1 MKTPRILFM
10 AAVLF
15 CITALPQTLAAQQ
28 GAGTKSNA
36 DLGSFVTEILKVEIL
51 GDVTQ
56 LAMWMPFDF
65 YVEASLTD
73 TRQPRDVI
81 EQDMGF
87 LKPYITMIIQSSI
100 VQDDGSS
107 MYAGESEVRKRAVLL
122 APDGSKIRPVDDP
135 PPMVAATVAAMKTIL
150 ASEGDAGGANM
161 HVLIFPNKDKK
172 GEPVIDTHKKSKLTL
187 VLNADG
193 PYEKAVFTWHT
204 PFDAMVN
211 APPCAKCGEEVSA
224 TWTFCAWC
232 GAPLPK

>member
-1 MKTPRILFM
+1 MKTPRILFV

-15 CITALPQTLAAQQ
+15 CITTFPQTLAAQQ
-28 GAGTKSNA
+28 GVGAKPTV

-65 YVEASLTD
+65 YVEASLTES
-73 TRQPRDVI
+73 RHPRAVI

-87 LKPYITMIIQSSI
+87 LKPYITMVVQSSI
-100 VQDDGSS
+100 MQADGSS
-107 MYAGESEVRKRAVLL
+107 LYAGESEVSKRAALL
-122 APDGSKIRPVDDP
+122 APNGSEIRPTDNP
-135 PPMVAATVAAMKTIL
+135 PPMVAATVAAMKSIL
-150 ASEGDAGGANM
+150 ASEGDPGGANT

-172 GEPVIDTHKKSKLTL
+172 EKPVIDTHKKSKLTL

-193 PYEKAVFTWHT
+193 PYGKVAFTWHT

-211 APPCAKCGEEVSA
+211 APPCAKCGEDVSA